1 MKVASFK
8 DLMNGYESAIIRNL
22 IDECPVRKLKV
33 IDNQVEIDA
42 ITITLNVP
50 IDTPITYE
58 PWCFDRGSMLFSVP
72 DFPTGKICTELDIIC
87 FPDGTQA
94 SVEPA

>member
-1 MKVASFK
+1 
-8 DLMNGYESAIIRNL
+8 MNGYQSAEIINFVNP
-22 IDECPVRKLKV
+22 DNVVRRLKV

-42 ITITLNVP
+42 ITITLTVP

-72 DFPTGKICTELDIIC
+72 DFPQGKICTELDTIR
-87 FPDGTQA
+87 FPDGTEA
-94 SVEPA
+94 SIQPWKKSCHAV